1 MVEKSLRTV
10 IFFAYDCLS
19 MYSCILTG
27 ITSMGSFDELIEKK
41 VVLDERDQNTQAILL
56 HKDSAMKVMLSALRH
71 SIVNVR
77 MFVCCC

>member
-1 MVEKSLRTV
+1 
-10 IFFAYDCLS
+10 
-19 MYSCILTG
+19 
-27 ITSMGSFDELIEKK
+27 MGSFDELIEKK